1 MDISISKNESSRS
14 SSSDNIDNSIM
25 ITMLLV
31 QSFEQYDAASSM
43 GRRRSEIY
51 IWLEYDGGHPW

>member
-31 QSFEQYDAASSM
+31 QSFEQYDAASTM
-43 GRRRSEIY
+43 GRRESEIC
-51 IWLEYDGGHPW
+51 IELEPNGGHPW